1 MKLGNVSQSIIPV
14 PKFFLNKRSLD
25 LFTSNTSNTDTIP
38 SDRNLKKSKI
48 KDKNKKKFRNKS
60 YYRVKDILSLN
71 CDLNI
76 NLNPRSFSRQSTTDN
91 TEKYIPLYHRKAYQ
105 NNVEIKQTY
114 FPDIIDMNPIKS
126 NAMASKTSS
135 FQKYKQYRKKINIEG
150 LVNPDLRKDIM
161 YDTQNLLDRLNM
173 NYDIKKWNDFDCRTT
188 MNRFHQTA
196 YSPLTDV
203 IQNNI
208 SDKEAFSS
216 TLRDKAL
223 TLKTISSKAKES
235 IQRAIIQKD
244 LEENM
249 KNGEEKIN
257 NENTDIL
264 LKNNRNNFLR
274 LRYNNCDAPQ
284 YNEVDKQ
291 FIADKKLIT
300 DKKNITLLYKEFPSS
315 IKEEFNDINVYKKK
329 EPLKMTNYKG
339 YITKEKYGYKNFDSN
354 GDELT
359 SCQDPMWIRP
369 LHKDAYK

>member
-1 MKLGNVSQSIIPV
+1 M
-14 PKFFLNKRSLD
+14 D

-135 FQKYKQYRKKINIEG
+135 FQKYKEYRKKINIEG

-196 YSPLTDV
+196 YSPLTDA

-244 LEENM
+244 LEENI

-257 NENTDIL
+257 NENADL
-264 LKNNRNNFLR
+264 LLNNNRNNFLR

-284 YNEVDKQ
+284 YNESDKQ
-291 FIADKKLIT
+291 FIADKKLVT
-300 DKKNITLLYKEFPSS
+300 DKKNKTLLYKEFPSS
-315 IKEEFNDINVYKKK
+315 IKEEFNDITVYKKK
-329 EPLKMTNYKG
+329 EPLKMNDYKG
-339 YITKEKYGYKNFDSN
+339 FITKEKYGYKNFDSN

>member
-38 SDRNLKKSKI
+38 LDRNLKKSNI

-76 NLNPRSFSRQSTTDN
+76 NLNPRSFSRQSNTDN
-91 TEKYIPLYHRKAYQ
+91 IERYVPLYHRKAYQ
-105 NNVEIKQTY
+105 NNAEIKQTY

-126 NAMASKTSS
+126 NNMESKTSS
-135 FQKYKQYRKKINIEG
+135 FQKYKEYRKKINIEG

-161 YDTQNLLDRLNM
+161 YNTQNLLDRLNM

-223 TLKTISSKAKES
+223 TLKTISNKAKES

-244 LEENM
+244 LEENI
-249 KNGEEKIN
+249 KNSEEKIN
-257 NENTDIL
+257 NKNTDLL
-264 LKNNRNNFLR
+264 LKNNRDNFLR

-284 YNEVDKQ
+284 YNEGDKQ
-291 FIADKKLIT
+291 FIADKKLVT

-315 IKEEFNDINVYKKK
+315 IKEEFNDITVYKKK
-329 EPLKMTNYKG
+329 EPLKMTDYKG
-339 YITKEKYGYKNFDSN
+339 FITKEKYGYKNFDSN